1 MDLLQVLTYLVW
13 LVGSVTFI
21 LALKFLASPA
31 TARRGN
37 QLGAAGMALIIL
49 WTFFT
54 VDGMLANWWI
64 LAVGG
69 LVGSVIGV
77 LGARRVPMTAMPQMV
92 AIFNGAGGGAAAVVA
107 LAEFLRDTGEHPGEL
122 LSLPFMIAT
131 LLGAV
136 IGSVSLTG
144 SIIAFGKLQ
153 GIVAARP
160 VKYPGSQLVTA
171 VLFLALVAMGV
182 YLVAIEN
189 SVPLFLLF
197 CGLALVLGVQ
207 LVMPIGGADMP
218 VVVSLLNS
226 YTGIAVAATGF
237 VLGNYA
243 LLIAGTLVG
252 ASGAILTQ
260 LMCRAMNRSLF
271 NVLFAGFGTG
281 GEAVAAGAEGEEQLR
296 EISADDA
303 AVLMAYGSK
312 VVIVPGY
319 GMAVAQAQGP
329 VRELMDLLLA
339 RGVDVQFAIHP
350 VAGRM
355 PGHMNVL
362 LAEANVP
369 YDRLKEM
376 DEINDDFAETDV
388 ALVIGANDVVNPLAR
403 EEGLADLRHADP
415 ERGPGAEHHRPE
427 ARPRHRLRR
436 HPEPAVQQPQDH
448 HALRRCEA
456 IGRGA
461 RLRGQAG
468 LARRHRWLVTQP
480 ASDTTNEPR
489 VDRSRN
495 PCTDIR
501 MTGHGSIHAFQWA
514 GTTESA
520 WPRDAV
526 PSVGISSPDRANPA
540 DWRCGRR

>member
-1 MDLLQVLTYLVW
+1 MSGLEILTYLVW
-13 LVGSVTFI
+13 LVAGVSFV
-21 LALKFLASPA
+21 LALKFLASPR
-31 TARRGN
+31 TARTGN
-37 QLGAAGMALIIL
+37 LLGAGGMALVVA

-54 VDGMLANWWI
+54 TEGMLGNWWI
-64 LAVGG
+64 ILVGG
-69 LVGSVIGV
+69 LIGSVAGV

-92 AIFNGAGGGAAAVVA
+92 AIFNGAGGGAAALVA
-107 LAEFLRDTGEHPGEL
+107 MAEFLRDAGGEAGGEL
-122 LSLPFMIAT
+122 LPLPFVIAT
-131 LLGAV
+131 LLGAI

-144 SIIAFGKLQ
+144 SVVAWGKLQ
-153 GIVAARP
+153 GVIAGRP
-160 VKYPGSQLVTA
+160 VKLPGQQIITS
-171 VLFLALVAMGV
+171 VLFVALVALAI
-182 YLVAIEN
+182 YIAVAAN

-197 CGLALVLGVQ
+197 SGLALVLGVV

-218 VVVSLLNS
+218 VVISLLNS

-237 VLGNYA
+237 VLNNYA

-281 GEAVAAGAEGEEQLR
+281 GGAVAAGEEGEEQLR

-303 AVLMAYGSK
+303 AVLMAYGK
-312 VVIVPGY
+312 RVIIVPGY

-376 DEINDDFAETDV
+376 DEVNDDFAETDV
-388 ALVIGANDVVNPLAR
+388 ALIIGANDVVNPVAR
-403 EEGLADLRHADP
+403 EEGSPISGMPILNVD
-415 ERGPGAEHHRPE
+415 E
-427 ARPRHRLRR
+427 AQNVIVLKR
-436 HPEPAVQQPQDH
+436 
-448 HALRRCEA
+448 
-456 IGRGA
+456 GRGA
-461 RLRGQAG
+461 GFAG
-468 LARRHRWLVTQP
+468 IPNPLF
-480 ASDTTNEPR
+480 SNEK
-489 VDRSRN
+489 
-495 PCTDIR
+495 TK
-501 MTGHGSIHAFQWA
+501 MLFG
-514 GTTESA
+514 
-520 WPRDAV
+520 DAK
-526 PSVGISSPDRANPA
+526 PSVESIVAGVKQA
-540 DWRCGRR
+540 

>member
-1 MDLLQVLTYLVW
+1 MELREILTYLVW
-13 LVGSVTFI
+13 LVGAVTFI

-37 QLGAAGMALIIL
+37 QLGAAGMALVIL
-49 WTFFT
+49 WTFAT
-54 VDGMLANWWI
+54 VDGMLDNWWI
-64 LAVGG
+64 LLVGG

-92 AIFNGAGGGAAAVVA
+92 AIFNGAGGGAAALVA
-107 LAEFLRDTGEHPGEL
+107 VAEFLRDTGEHPDEL

-144 SIIAFGKLQ
+144 SVIAFGKLQ
-153 GIVAARP
+153 GIIAGRP
-160 VKYPGSQLVTA
+160 VKYPGSQVVTA
-171 VLFLALVAMGV
+171 VLFAAVLILGV
-182 YLVAIEN
+182 YLAAVDN

-197 CGLALVLGVQ
+197 CALALVLGMQ

-252 ASGAILTQ
+252 ASGGILTQ

-281 GEAVAAGAEGEEQLR
+281 GGTVAAGAEGEEDLR
-296 EISADDA
+296 EITADDA

-329 VRELMDLLLA
+329 VRELMDQLLS

-376 DEINDDFAETDV
+376 DEINDDFADTDV

-403 EEGLADLRHADP
+403 EEGSPISGMPILNVDQAHNIIVLKR
-415 ERGPGAEHHRPE
+415 
-427 ARPRHRLRR
+427 
-436 HPEPAVQQPQDH
+436 
-448 HALRRCEA
+448 
-456 IGRGA
+456 GRGT
-461 RLRGQAG
+461 GFAG
-468 LARRHRWLVTQP
+468 IPNPLFSNP
-480 ASDTTNEPR
+480 KTT
-489 VDRSRN
+489 
-495 PCTDIR
+495 
-501 MTGHGSIHAFQWA
+501 MLFG
-514 GTTESA
+514 
-520 WPRDAV
+520 DAK
-526 PSVGISSPDRANPA
+526 PSVENLVAGVKQA
-540 DWRCGRR
+540 

>member
-1 MDLLQVLTYLVW
+1 VELREILTFAVW

-37 QLGAAGMALIIL
+37 QLGAAGMALVIG
-49 WTFFT
+49 WTFFS
-54 VDGMLANWWI
+54 VDGMLRNWWI
-64 LAVGG
+64 LLVGG
-69 LVGSVIGV
+69 LIGSVIGV

-107 LAEFLRDTGEHPGEL
+107 VAEFLRDTGEHPGEL
-122 LSLPFMIAT
+122 LSLPFMIAI

-144 SIIAFGKLQ
+144 SVIAFGKLQ

-160 VKYPGSQLVTA
+160 VKYPGSQVVTGL
-171 VLFLALVAMGV
+171 LFAALLGLGV
-182 YLVAIEN
+182 YLAAFDT
-189 SVPLFLLF
+189 SVPLFMLF
-197 CGLALVLGVQ
+197 CALALVLGVQ

-237 VLGNYA
+237 VLGNFA

-281 GEAVAAGAEGEEQLR
+281 GGAVTAGAEGEEPLR
-296 EISADDA
+296 EISAEDA
-303 AVLMAYGSK
+303 AVLMAYGSR

-329 VRELMDLLLA
+329 VRELMDLLVA

-376 DEINDDFAETDV
+376 DEINEDFADTDV

-403 EEGLADLRHADP
+403 DEGSPISGMPILNVDQAKNVIVLKR
-415 ERGPGAEHHRPE
+415 
-427 ARPRHRLRR
+427 
-436 HPEPAVQQPQDH
+436 
-448 HALRRCEA
+448 
-456 IGRGA
+456 GRGT
-461 RLRGQAG
+461 GFAG
-468 LARRHRWLVTQP
+468 IPNPLF
-480 ASDTTNEPR
+480 SDPKTT
-489 VDRSRN
+489 
-495 PCTDIR
+495 
-501 MTGHGSIHAFQWA
+501 MLFG
-514 GTTESA
+514 
-520 WPRDAV
+520 DAK
-526 PSVGISSPDRANPA
+526 PSVEDLVAGVKQA
-540 DWRCGRR
+540 

>member
-1 MDLLQVLTYLVW
+1 MSGLEILTYLVW
-13 LVGSVTFI
+13 LVAGVSFV
-21 LALKFLASPA
+21 LALKFLASPR
-31 TARRGN
+31 TARTGN
-37 QLGAAGMALIIL
+37 LLGAGGMALVVA

-54 VDGMLANWWI
+54 TEGMLENWWI
-64 LAVGG
+64 ILVGG
-69 LVGSVIGV
+69 LIGSVAGV

-92 AIFNGAGGGAAAVVA
+92 AIFNGAGGGAAALVA
-107 LAEFLRDTGEHPGEL
+107 MAEFLRDAGGEAGGEL
-122 LSLPFMIAT
+122 LPLPFVIAT
-131 LLGAV
+131 LLGAI

-144 SIIAFGKLQ
+144 SVVAWGKLQ
-153 GIVAARP
+153 GVIAGRP
-160 VKYPGSQLVTA
+160 VKLPGQQIITS
-171 VLFLALVAMGV
+171 VLFVALVALAI
-182 YLVAIEN
+182 YIAVAAN

-197 CGLALVLGVQ
+197 SGLALVLGVV

-218 VVVSLLNS
+218 VVISLLNS

-237 VLGNYA
+237 VLNNYA

-281 GEAVAAGAEGEEQLR
+281 GGAVAAGEEGEEQLR

-303 AVLMAYGSK
+303 AVLMAYGK
-312 VVIVPGY
+312 RVIIVPGY

-376 DEINDDFAETDV
+376 DEVNDDFAETDV
-388 ALVIGANDVVNPLAR
+388 ALIIGANDVVNPVAR
-403 EEGLADLRHADP
+403 EEGSPISGMPILNVD
-415 ERGPGAEHHRPE
+415 E
-427 ARPRHRLRR
+427 AQNVIVLKR
-436 HPEPAVQQPQDH
+436 
-448 HALRRCEA
+448 
-456 IGRGA
+456 GRGA
-461 RLRGQAG
+461 GFAG
-468 LARRHRWLVTQP
+468 IPNPLF
-480 ASDTTNEPR
+480 SNEK
-489 VDRSRN
+489 
-495 PCTDIR
+495 TK
-501 MTGHGSIHAFQWA
+501 MLFG
-514 GTTESA
+514 
-520 WPRDAV
+520 DAK
-526 PSVGISSPDRANPA
+526 PSVESIVAGVKQA
-540 DWRCGRR
+540 

>member
-21 LALKFLASPA
+21 LALKFLASPS

-69 LVGSVIGV
+69 LVGGVIGV

-92 AIFNGAGGGAAAVVA
+92 AIFNGAGGGAAALVA
-107 LAEFLRDTGEHPGEL
+107 IAEFLRDTGEAGSGEL
-122 LSLPFMIAT
+122 LSVPFMIAT

-153 GIVAARP
+153 GLVAARP
-160 VKYPGSQLVTA
+160 VKYPGSQIVTA
-171 VLFLALVAMGV
+171 VLFLALVALGV
-182 YLVAIEN
+182 YLVAFEN
-189 SVPLFLLF
+189 SVPLFLLY
-197 CGLALVLGVQ
+197 CALALVLGVQ

-296 EISADDA
+296 EISAEDA
-303 AVLMAYGSK
+303 AVLMAYGSR

-329 VRELMDLLLA
+329 VRELMDLLLS

-376 DEINDDFAETDV
+376 DEINDDFADTDV
-388 ALVIGANDVVNPLAR
+388 ALIIGANDVVNPLAR
-403 EEGLADLRHADP
+403 EEGSPISGMPILNVDQAQNIIVLKR
-415 ERGPGAEHHRPE
+415 
-427 ARPRHRLRR
+427 
-436 HPEPAVQQPQDH
+436 
-448 HALRRCEA
+448 
-456 IGRGA
+456 GRGT
-461 RLRGQAG
+461 GFAG
-468 LARRHRWLVTQP
+468 IP
-480 ASDTTNEPR
+480 
-489 VDRSRN
+489 N
-495 PCTDIR
+495 PLFSNDKTK
-501 MTGHGSIHAFQWA
+501 MLFG
-514 GTTESA
+514 
-520 WPRDAV
+520 DAK
-526 PSVGISSPDRANPA
+526 PSVEALVSGVKQA
-540 DWRCGRR
+540 

>member
-1 MDLLQVLTYLVW
+1 MDIGQILTYLVW
-13 LVGSVTFI
+13 LVGAITFI

-31 TARRGN
+31 SARRGN
-37 QLGAAGMALIIL
+37 QLGAAGMALVIG
-49 WTFFT
+49 WTFAS
-54 VDGMLANWWI
+54 VPGMLANWWI
-64 LAVGG
+64 LLVGG
-69 LVGSVIGV
+69 LIGSVVGV

-92 AIFNGAGGGAAAVVA
+92 AIFNGAGGGAAALVA
-107 LAEFLRDTGEHPGEL
+107 VAEFLRDTGEHPGEL

-144 SIIAFGKLQ
+144 SVIAFGKLQ
-153 GIVAARP
+153 GLVAARP
-160 VKYPGSQLVTA
+160 VKYPGSQVVTA
-171 VLFLALVAMGV
+171 VLLLALVALGV
-182 YLVAIEN
+182 YLAALAN

-197 CGLALVLGVQ
+197 CALALVLGVQ

-281 GEAVAAGAEGEEQLR
+281 GGALAAGAEGEENLR
-296 EISADDA
+296 EISAEDA
-303 AVLMAYGSK
+303 AVLMAYGQR
-312 VVIVPGY
+312 VIIVPGY
-319 GMAVAQAQGP
+319 GMAVARAQGP
-329 VRELMDLLLA
+329 VRELMDLLVE

-369 YDRLKEM
+369 YSRLQEM
-376 DEINDDFAETDV
+376 DEINDDFADTDV

-403 EEGLADLRHADP
+403 EEGSPISGMPILNVDQAQNIIVLKR
-415 ERGPGAEHHRPE
+415 
-427 ARPRHRLRR
+427 
-436 HPEPAVQQPQDH
+436 
-448 HALRRCEA
+448 
-456 IGRGA
+456 GRGT
-461 RLRGQAG
+461 GFAG
-468 LARRHRWLVTQP
+468 IPNPLF
-480 ASDTTNEPR
+480 SNEK
-489 VDRSRN
+489 
-495 PCTDIR
+495 TK
-501 MTGHGSIHAFQWA
+501 MLFG
-514 GTTESA
+514 
-520 WPRDAV
+520 DAK
-526 PSVGISSPDRANPA
+526 PSVEELVAGVKQA
-540 DWRCGRR
+540 

>member
-1 MDLLQVLTYLVW
+1 
-13 LVGSVTFI
+13 
-21 LALKFLASPA
+21 
-31 TARRGN
+31 
-37 QLGAAGMALIIL
+37 
-49 WTFFT
+49 
-54 VDGMLANWWI
+54 
-64 LAVGG
+64 
-69 LVGSVIGV
+69 
-77 LGARRVPMTAMPQMV
+77 MTAMPQMV
-92 AIFNGAGGGAAAVVA
+92 AIFNGAGGGAAALVA
-107 LAEFLRDTGEHPGEL
+107 VAEFLRDTGEHPGEL

-131 LLGAV
+131 LLGAI

-160 VKYPGSQLVTA
+160 VKYPGSQLVTG
-171 VLFLALVAMGV
+171 VLLLALIGLGV
-182 YLVAIEN
+182 YLAAIEN

-281 GEAVAAGAEGEEQLR
+281 GEAAAAGAEGEENLR
-296 EISADDA
+296 EIGAEDA
-303 AVLMAYGSK
+303 AVLMAYGNR
-312 VVIVPGY
+312 VIIVPGY

-339 RGVDVQFAIHP
+339 KGVDVQFAIHP

-369 YDRLKEM
+369 YDRLQEM
-376 DEINDDFAETDV
+376 DEINDDFADTDV

-403 EEGLADLRHADP
+403 EEGSPISGMPILNVDQAQNIIVLKR
-415 ERGPGAEHHRPE
+415 
-427 ARPRHRLRR
+427 
-436 HPEPAVQQPQDH
+436 
-448 HALRRCEA
+448 
-456 IGRGA
+456 GRGT
-461 RLRGQAG
+461 GFAG
-468 LARRHRWLVTQP
+468 IPNPLF
-480 ASDTTNEPR
+480 SNEK
-489 VDRSRN
+489 
-495 PCTDIR
+495 TK
-501 MTGHGSIHAFQWA
+501 MLFG
-514 GTTESA
+514 
-520 WPRDAV
+520 DAK
-526 PSVGISSPDRANPA
+526 PSVEALVSGVKQA
-540 DWRCGRR
+540 

>member
-1 MDLLQVLTYLVW
+1 MELREILTYLVW
-13 LVGSVTFI
+13 LVGAVTFI

-37 QLGAAGMALIIL
+37 QLGAAGMALVIL
-49 WTFFT
+49 WTFAT
-54 VDGMLANWWI
+54 VDGMLDNWWI
-64 LAVGG
+64 LLVGG
-69 LVGSVIGV
+69 LIGSVIGV

-92 AIFNGAGGGAAAVVA
+92 AIFNGAGGGAAALVA
-107 LAEFLRDTGEHPGEL
+107 VAEFLRDTGDHPGEL

-144 SIIAFGKLQ
+144 SVIAFGKLQ
-153 GIVAARP
+153 GIVASRP
-160 VKYPGSQLVTA
+160 VKYPGSRAVTA
-171 VLFLALVAMGV
+171 ILFAALLVLGVRLTALD
-182 YLVAIEN
+182 N
-189 SVPLFLLF
+189 SVPFFLLF
-197 CGLALVLGVQ
+197 CAFALVLGVQ

-252 ASGAILTQ
+252 ASGGILTQ

-281 GEAVAAGAEGEEQLR
+281 GGTVAAGEEGEEQLR

-329 VRELMDLLLA
+329 VRELMDLLLS

-376 DEINDDFAETDV
+376 DEINEDFADTDV

-403 EEGLADLRHADP
+403 EEGSPISGMPILNVD
-415 ERGPGAEHHRPE
+415 E
-427 ARPRHRLRR
+427 AQNIIVLKR
-436 HPEPAVQQPQDH
+436 
-448 HALRRCEA
+448 
-456 IGRGA
+456 GRGT
-461 RLRGQAG
+461 GFAG
-468 LARRHRWLVTQP
+468 IPNPLFSNP
-480 ASDTTNEPR
+480 KTT
-489 VDRSRN
+489 
-495 PCTDIR
+495 
-501 MTGHGSIHAFQWA
+501 MLFG
-514 GTTESA
+514 
-520 WPRDAV
+520 DAK
-526 PSVGISSPDRANPA
+526 PSVENLVAGVKQA
-540 DWRCGRR
+540 

>member
-1 MDLLQVLTYLVW
+1 MELREILTYVVW

-37 QLGAAGMALIIL
+37 LLGAAGMALVIA
-49 WTFFT
+49 WTLFS
-54 VDGMLANWWI
+54 VDNMLRNAWWI
-64 LAVGG
+64 LIVGG
-69 LVGSVIGV
+69 LLGSVIGV

-92 AIFNGAGGGAAAVVA
+92 AIFNGAGGGAAALVA
-107 LAEFLRDTGEHPGEL
+107 VAEFLRDSGEHPGEL

-136 IGSVSLTG
+136 IGGVALTG
-144 SIIAFGKLQ
+144 SVIAFGKLQ

-160 VKYPGSQLVTA
+160 VKYPGSRFVTGL
-171 VLFLALVAMGV
+171 LFAALLALGV
-182 YLVAIEN
+182 YLVAFDN
-189 SVPLFLLF
+189 SVPLFLVF
-197 CGLALVLGVQ
+197 CALALVLGVQ

-237 VLGNYA
+237 VLGNFA

-281 GEAVAAGAEGEEQLR
+281 GDAVAAGAEGEEQLR
-296 EISADDA
+296 ETTAEDA
-303 AVLMAYGSK
+303 AVLMAYGSR

-376 DEINDDFAETDV
+376 DEINEDFADTDV

-403 EEGLADLRHADP
+403 DEGSPISGMPILNVDQAKNVIVLKR
-415 ERGPGAEHHRPE
+415 
-427 ARPRHRLRR
+427 
-436 HPEPAVQQPQDH
+436 
-448 HALRRCEA
+448 
-456 IGRGA
+456 GRGT
-461 RLRGQAG
+461 GFAG
-468 LARRHRWLVTQP
+468 IPNPLF
-480 ASDTTNEPR
+480 SNEKTT
-489 VDRSRN
+489 
-495 PCTDIR
+495 
-501 MTGHGSIHAFQWA
+501 MLFG
-514 GTTESA
+514 
-520 WPRDAV
+520 DAK
-526 PSVGISSPDRANPA
+526 PSVENLVAGVKQA
-540 DWRCGRR
+540 

>member
-1 MDLLQVLTYLVW
+1 MELTALQVVNYLVW
-13 LVGSVTFI
+13 LAAAVTFI
-21 LALKFLASPA
+21 LTLKFLASPA

-37 QLGAAGMALIIL
+37 QLGAAGMALVVA

-54 VDGMLANWWI
+54 TPDLLANWWI
-64 LAVGG
+64 VVVGG
-69 LVGSVIGV
+69 IVGSVAGV

-107 LAEFLRDTGEHPGEL
+107 VVEFLRDAGENAGEL
-122 LSLPFMIAT
+122 LPLAFIVAT
-131 LLGAV
+131 LLGAI

-144 SIIAFGKLQ
+144 SIVAFGKLQ
-153 GIVAARP
+153 GLIAARP
-160 VKYPGSQLVTA
+160 VKYPGSQIVTGA
-171 VLFLALVAMGV
+171 LFLAVVAIGV
-182 YLVAIEN
+182 YIAAVEPSI
-189 SVPLFLLF
+189 PLFILF
-197 CGLALVLGVQ
+197 CALSLVLGVQ

-260 LMCRAMNRSLF
+260 LMCKAMNRSLF

-281 GEAVAAGAEGEEQLR
+281 GGAVAAGAEGEEQLK
-296 EISADDA
+296 EISAEDA
-303 AVLMAYGSK
+303 AVLMAYGK
-312 VVIVPGY
+312 RVIIVPGY

-329 VRELMDLLLA
+329 VRELMDLLVE

-376 DEINDDFAETDV
+376 DEINEDFADTDV
-388 ALVIGANDVVNPLAR
+388 ALIIGANDVVNPLAR
-403 EEGLADLRHADP
+403 EEGSPISGMPILNVDQAQNVIVLKR
-415 ERGPGAEHHRPE
+415 
-427 ARPRHRLRR
+427 
-436 HPEPAVQQPQDH
+436 
-448 HALRRCEA
+448 
-456 IGRGA
+456 GRGT
-461 RLRGQAG
+461 GFAG
-468 LARRHRWLVTQP
+468 IPNPLF
-480 ASDTTNEPR
+480 SDEKT
-489 VDRSRN
+489 S
-495 PCTDIR
+495 
-501 MTGHGSIHAFQWA
+501 MLFG
-514 GTTESA
+514 
-520 WPRDAV
+520 DAK
-526 PSVGISSPDRANPA
+526 PSVEDLVSGVKSA
-540 DWRCGRR
+540 

>member
-1 MDLLQVLTYLVW
+1 MELIQVLTYLVW
-13 LVGSVTFI
+13 LVGAVTFI

-37 QLGAAGMALIIL
+37 QVGAAGMALVIL

-64 LAVGG
+64 LLVGG
-69 LVGSVIGV
+69 LVGTVIGV

-92 AIFNGAGGGAAAVVA
+92 AIFNGAGGGAAALVA
-107 LAEFLRDTGEHPGEL
+107 VAEFLRDTGEHPGEL
-122 LSLPFMIAT
+122 LALPFMIAT

-160 VKYPGSQLVTA
+160 VKYPGSQIVTA
-171 VLFLALVAMGV
+171 ILFLALLGLGI
-182 YLVAIEN
+182 YLAAIAN

-197 CGLALVLGVQ
+197 CGLALVLGLQ

-260 LMCRAMNRSLF
+260 LMCKAMNRSIF

-281 GEAVAAGAEGEEQLR
+281 GDTAAAGAEGEENLR
-296 EISADDA
+296 EISAEDA

-329 VRELMDLLLA
+329 VRELMDQLLS

-369 YDRLKEM
+369 YDRLQEM
-376 DEINDDFAETDV
+376 DEINDDFADTDV

-403 EEGLADLRHADP
+403 EEGSPISGMPILNVDQAQNIVVLKR
-415 ERGPGAEHHRPE
+415 
-427 ARPRHRLRR
+427 
-436 HPEPAVQQPQDH
+436 
-448 HALRRCEA
+448 
-456 IGRGA
+456 GRGT
-461 RLRGQAG
+461 GFAG
-468 LARRHRWLVTQP
+468 IPNPLF
-480 ASDTTNEPR
+480 SNEK
-489 VDRSRN
+489 
-495 PCTDIR
+495 TK
-501 MTGHGSIHAFQWA
+501 MLFG
-514 GTTESA
+514 
-520 WPRDAV
+520 DAK
-526 PSVGISSPDRANPA
+526 PSVEALVAGVKQA
-540 DWRCGRR
+540 

>member
-1 MDLLQVLTYLVW
+1 MELQQVLTYLVW

-37 QLGAAGMALIIL
+37 QLGAAGMALVIL
-49 WTFFT
+49 WTFAT
-54 VDGMLANWWI
+54 VPGMLDNWWI
-64 LAVGG
+64 LLVGG
-69 LVGSVIGV
+69 LIGAVVGV

-107 LAEFLRDTGEHPGEL
+107 LAEFLRDTGEASSGEL

-160 VKYPGSQLVTA
+160 VKYPGSQIVTA
-171 VLFLALVAMGV
+171 LLLLALVGLGI
-182 YLVAIEN
+182 YLAAIAN

-197 CGLALVLGVQ
+197 AALALVLGIQ

-260 LMCRAMNRSLF
+260 LMCKAMNRSLF

-281 GEAVAAGAEGEEQLR
+281 GEAAAAGAEGEENLR
-296 EISADDA
+296 EISAEDA
-303 AVLMAYGSK
+303 AVLMAYGSR
-312 VVIVPGY
+312 VIIVPGY

-339 RGVDVQFAIHP
+339 KGVDVEFAIHP

-376 DEINDDFAETDV
+376 DEINDDFSEADV

-403 EEGLADLRHADP
+403 EEGSPISGMPILNVDQAQNVIVLKR
-415 ERGPGAEHHRPE
+415 
-427 ARPRHRLRR
+427 
-436 HPEPAVQQPQDH
+436 
-448 HALRRCEA
+448 
-456 IGRGA
+456 GRGT
-461 RLRGQAG
+461 GFAG
-468 LARRHRWLVTQP
+468 IPNPLF
-480 ASDTTNEPR
+480 SNEKTKMLFG
-489 VDRSRN
+489 N
-495 PCTDIR
+495 
-501 MTGHGSIHAFQWA
+501 AK
-514 GTTESA
+514 
-520 WPRDAV
+520 
-526 PSVGISSPDRANPA
+526 PSVEALVAGVKQA
-540 DWRCGRR
+540 